1 MLFKKQNKKE
11 NKIKHSKTLS
21 IFMSVFLVLFAMS
34 AFAQDGFKN
43 MSETQSTFV
52 TSHPEGIQPNGPQ
65 LISPDTRNK
74 IQDLTIELNKART
87 NNDVQKVHQLEAQI
101 NNLSGSIEKS
111 CSVTDGPKAVSVV
124 INKPCED
131 PSKMNFTVINNYA
144 NWSIATSTDRVNG
157 RIWAMS
163 TQYASPTAGDTM
175 RIYSSTNNGLNWYQI
190 SAVYFPGSN
199 IKFRNDELDIEAM
212 NDGASSWLAI
222 SLGFDYGG
230 SAYSWIARIKYDG
243 TSLWSGYFNTSA
255 ASATNKFYYP
265 RIASDNATYTSNSY
279 LMGICTQDSTLT
291 DGTHELRTK
300 YAIITNPFVTTP
312 TITYR
317 NFSAS
322 NSYWWTGNS
331 GDTTAMWNDIAYA
344 DSAGYGRIIT
354 VTNFYKY
361 TAATRNLYMTYS
373 YDYGATSPTNRP
385 AITEANVNWKPKLA
399 FSGGSIATPN
409 GIIAYV
415 RQYSATD
422 WDAYY
427 QRTTN
432 WGNTWSG
439 GYIDGSADTTWT
451 CDVQA
456 IKGSTTGQANIT
468 WVNFAGSTSNGVV
481 KSVVY
486 YGGTTWGTTYTASV
500 FGAATL
506 YGSSRAGYRIGAA
519 DSCLTMW
526 SQAAG
531 GGLYATAGCT
541 GAITCIG
548 NENNT
553 PLVYSLNQNYP
564 NPFNPVTKIS
574 YAIPVTGL
582 VTLKVYDIT
591 GKEVASLVNEVKAA
605 GNYIVDFN
613 GANLSSGAYFYKL
626 ESGSFSAV
634 KKLMLIK

>member
-1 MLFKKQNKKE
+1 M
-11 NKIKHSKTLS
+11 KHSKTLS

-74 IQDLTIELNKART
+74 IQDLTLELNKARI
-87 NNDVQKVHQLEAQI
+87 NSDVQKARQLEVQI
-101 NNLSGSIEKS
+101 NKLSGSIEKS
-111 CSVTDGPKAVSVV
+111 GSVIDGPKAVSVTV
-124 INKPCED
+124 NKPVED
-131 PSKMNFTVINNYA
+131 PNKMNFTVINGYG

-157 RIWAMS
+157 RIWAIS
-163 TQYASPTAGDTM
+163 TQYSGSPTTCDTM
-175 RIYSSTNNGLNWYQI
+175 RIYSSTNNGLNWFQI
-190 SAVYFPGSN
+190 NYVYFVSSAV
-199 IKFRNDELDIEAM
+199 KFRNDELDIEAM
-212 NDGASSWLAI
+212 NDGTNSWLGI
-222 SLGFDYGG
+222 SAGFDFGG
-230 SAYSWIARIKYDG
+230 LAYSWIARIKFDG
-243 TSLWSGYFNTSA
+243 TSLWGGYLNTSA
-255 ASATNKFYYP
+255 VSATNKFYYP
-265 RIASDNATYTSNSY
+265 RIASDNATFTSNSY
-279 LMGICTQDSTLT
+279 LMGICTQDSTLSA
-291 DGTHELRTK
+291 GLHFLRTK
-300 YAIITNPFVTTP
+300 YAIIMNPFAATP
-312 TITYR
+312 TLTYR
-317 NFSAS
+317 NLSVD
-322 NSYWWTGNS
+322 NSYWWTGNG
-331 GDTTAMWNDIAYA
+331 GDTTVMWNDIAYA
-344 DSAGYGRIIT
+344 DSAGYGRVIT
-354 VTNFYKY
+354 VTNFYQY
-361 TAATRNLYMTYS
+361 PAVGIRNLYMTYS
-373 YDYGATSPTNRP
+373 YDYGATIPLNRP

-399 FSGGSIATPN
+399 FSGGSNATPN

-468 WVNFAGSTSNGVV
+468 WVNFAGSTGVGVV
-481 KSVVY
+481 KSKVY
-486 YGGTTWGTTYTASV
+486 YGTSTFGAIYTASA
-500 FGAATL
+500 FPSATL
-506 YGSSRAGYRIGAA
+506 FGSSRAGYRLGAA

-526 SQAAG
+526 SGAAG
-531 GGLYATAGCT
+531 VGLYATAGCT
-541 GAITCIG
+541 GIITGIG